1 MVFAF
6 RHHINALCTI
16 IVNTYGMYT
25 FQETLLLEI
34 PVITT
39 GNAAEVNFHPSV
51 STVSVNVSL
60 DIYC

>member
-1 MVFAF
+1 M
-6 RHHINALCTI
+6 
-16 IVNTYGMYT
+16 IVNTYNTNT
-25 FQETLLLEI
+25 FQATLLLEI

-39 GNAAEVNFHPSV
+39 GNAAEVNFPPSV